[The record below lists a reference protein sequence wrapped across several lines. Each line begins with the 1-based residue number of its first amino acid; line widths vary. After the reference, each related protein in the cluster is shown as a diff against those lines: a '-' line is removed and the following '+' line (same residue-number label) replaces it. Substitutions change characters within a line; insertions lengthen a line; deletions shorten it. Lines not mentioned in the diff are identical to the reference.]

1 MKYKQKNT
9 KIVKEEFLFAVVE
22 VTRMSEQPIVCVTPK
37 TSWKK
42 HKEIITDYEDDQ
54 YELLYN
60 LVNNA
65 GLHELMEGV
74 YEVKDPFMAIDEIE
88 YELEQAGFMR
98 DDDFIDYV
106 LDADLF

>member
-1 MKYKQKNT
+1 MT
-9 KIVKEEFLFAVVE
+9 KEDFLFAVVE
-22 VTRMSEQPIVCVTPK
+22 ATRISEQPIICVTPH

-42 HKEIITDYEDDQ
+42 HKEIITEYEDAQ
-54 YELLYN
+54 YEILYD
-60 LVNNA
+60 LVNKADLN
-65 GLHELMEGV
+65 ELMEGI

-88 YELEQAGFMR
+88 YELEQAGFLR